1 MTTASAPAI
10 RQLPSW
16 IDAFVEYTDGLPTP
30 LEFRQWAAIS
40 TLASLLERRVWVTS
54 ARQPVYPN
62 LYTLLVGPP
71 GVGKSKAISTMQDVI
86 RQLTLPGRQL
96 HIAPDDMTP
105 ASLIDNLA
113 KAGTRLVMSD
123 KELFEYHT
131 LSIGASEISVLLPQ
145 HDMQFISKLIHFYDS
160 PDHPFEESRRG
171 TREHPTII
179 PKPQLNILAG
189 TTPSYLGHLM
199 PEQAWTMGF
208 TSRVI
213 LIFAGNAPELDL
225 FAPAEDSRKKAA
237 LWLKIMHDA
246 KIIAQQFGE
255 IKWTEGAM
263 EIVTNWYRGG
273 LQPVPDHPK
282 LMTYNARRLIHAM
295 KLITVA
301 TMSSNSQQML
311 VTPETAATGISWMLH
326 AEQVMPEI
334 FKDISAN
341 QSGGAGSAMTELH
354 YFAMR
359 EFNKNGNNAI
369 HVSRLIVFLG
379 ARVPSYQVMQIID
392 LAERSRLLERVA
404 GTQDMF
410 IPKSRMV
417 S

>member
-1 MTTASAPAI
+1 MTTASASAT

-30 LEFRQWAAIS
+30 IEFRQWAAIS
-40 TLASLLERRVWVTS
+40 TLGSLLERRIWVTS
-54 ARQPVYPN
+54 ARQAVFPN

-71 GVGKSKAISTMQDVI
+71 GVGKSKAISTMQDVL
-86 RQLTLPGRQL
+86 RQLDLPGRSL

-113 KAGTRLVMSD
+113 KASTRLVMSD
-123 KELFEYHT
+123 KELLEYHT

-179 PKPQLNILAG
+179 PRPQLNILAG

-213 LIFAGNAPELDL
+213 LIFAGEAPTLDL
-225 FAPAEDSRKKAA
+225 FAPQEDSRKKAS
-237 LWLKIMHDA
+237 LWAKILHDA
-246 KIIAQQFGE
+246 KIMAQQYGE

-273 LQPVPDHPK
+273 LVPIPDHPK
-282 LMTYNARRLIHAM
+282 LLTYNARRLIHAM
-295 KLITVA
+295 KLITIA
-301 TMSSNSQQML
+301 SMSNGGDMTISADD
-311 VTPETAATGISWMLH
+311 AATGISWLLH
-326 AEQVMPEI
+326 AEQAMPEI

-341 QSGGAGSAMTELH
+341 QTGGAGSALSELH
-354 YFAMR
+354 YYAVR
-359 EFNKNGNNAI
+359 EYNKGSNRPL
-369 HVSRLIVFLG
+369 HVGRLINFLG
-379 ARVPSYQVMQIID
+379 SRVPAYQVMQIID

-404 GTQDMF
+404 GTTDMF
-410 IPKSRMV
+410 TPKSRME